1 MSSCP
6 QQTPSSPTA
15 AGPQEGTWGCPHLF
29 SGAFLRRE
37 LCQVPLQ
44 AGCCDGEGGHLCSH
58 LNWAEGGRQTAHAG
72 PLGQLAVT

>member
-1 MSSCP
+1 M
-6 QQTPSSPTA
+6 
-15 AGPQEGTWGCPHLF
+15 
-29 SGAFLRRE
+29 RRE